1 MPSRPLFDRP
11 IAHRGLHDRSEG
23 IIENSRSAFELA
35 IERGFAIECDIQLSR
50 DGVPVVFHD
59 DDLERLTGSKGPVGS
74 LTAAELG
81 ERALLDSKA
90 GDRPQRFTEF
100 LEQVAG
106 RTLLQIELKRQP
118 STQKG
123 ETLARRAAEALAG
136 YKGPVTVESFDPKL
150 IQLVRRFGFKG
161 PVGIITHRYDR
172 QDWNGDLSKG
182 ERTVLRHLLHW
193 PWTRFNFISCYQRAL
208 DLPAVR
214 FFRRLGMPVTTWTI
228 RTPEERRVAVAH
240 ADQIVFEGFDP
251 QSA

>member
-1 MPSRPLFDRP
+1 MPPRPLFDRP
-11 IAHRGLHDRSEG
+11 IAHRGLHDRSQG
-23 IIENSRSAFELA
+23 VVENSRSAFELA

-59 DDLERLTGSKGPVGS
+59 DDLERLTGRKGPIGS

-81 ERALLDSKA
+81 ATELLDSKA
-90 GDRPQRFTEF
+90 GDKPQRFTEF

-106 RTLLQIELKRQP
+106 RSLLQIELKRQP
-118 STQKG
+118 SPEMG
-123 ETLARRAAEALAG
+123 ETLARQAAAALAG
-136 YKGPVTVESFDPKL
+136 YDGPVTVESFDPKL

-161 PVGIITHRYDR
+161 PIGIITQRYDQ
-172 QDWNGDLSKG
+172 QDLEDDMSEG

-214 FFRRLGMPVTTWTI
+214 LFRGLGMPVTTWTI
-228 RTPEERRVAVAH
+228 RSPEERRAAAAH